1 MPFHP
6 KSTARKR
13 TPALNASDDN
23 ISQLKESQMS
33 ANNTSEAI
41 LIRENARLPAGFEV
55 QTEVFLPGW
64 RAVKNI
70 DVYGLGRKIEE
81 ANWNFFFLAGE
92 IRAIAFG
99 SEEPVTLRRAAKQIL
114 AKREEQMFNC
124 LEITE
129 VRAKR
134 FLGIPYLTVVAHSRH
149 IQESP
154 YLIPERDLAARMP
167 VTVALGTEL
176 DDGERE
182 DHTEVLTK
190 QHPALISTS

>member
-1 MPFHP
+1 
-6 KSTARKR
+6 
-13 TPALNASDDN
+13 
-23 ISQLKESQMS
+23 MS
-33 ANNTSEAI
+33 ANNRFEII
-41 LIRENARLPAGFEV
+41 LIRENTRFPTGMEV

-81 ANWNFFFLAGE
+81 ANWNFFYLAGE

-99 SEEPVTLRRAAKQIL
+99 SGERETLARAVKQIL

-134 FLGIPYLTVVAHSRH
+134 FFGIPYLSVAAHSRH
-149 IQESP
+149 IQESIS
-154 YLIPERDLAARMP
+154 LIPEGDLAARLS
-167 VTVALGTEL
+167 VAVALRTEL
-176 DDGERE
+176 DGHERQ
-182 DHTEVLTK
+182 DHAQLHAK
-190 QHPALISTS
+190 QHPVLISSS